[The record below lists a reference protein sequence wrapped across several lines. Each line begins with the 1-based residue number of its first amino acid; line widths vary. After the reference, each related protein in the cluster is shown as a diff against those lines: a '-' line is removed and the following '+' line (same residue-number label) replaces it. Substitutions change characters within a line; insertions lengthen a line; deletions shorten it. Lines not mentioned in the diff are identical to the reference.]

1 MVEKTY
7 IAGFGGQ
14 GVISL
19 GQMWVYCGMKEGLH
33 VTFFPFYGAEKR
45 GGIARASVIVGDEE
59 ILSPI
64 VAKADTVVIMS
75 QDSIA
80 IAEEM
85 CKEGGTIILNSSLCK
100 TDPNRP
106 DATILHIPCNDI
118 AEKIGDSRISN
129 MVMMGALSQASG
141 AVKLDHADE
150 ILKTFFPPSK
160 HGLIPANIAAIKA
173 GKEACLACE
182 G

>member
-1 MVEKTY
+1 MTEKTY

-19 GQMWVYCGMKEGLH
+19 GQMWVYCAMKEGLH

-45 GGIARASVIVGDEE
+45 GGIARASVIVSEKE
-59 ILSPI
+59 IASPI
-64 VAKADTVVIMS
+64 VAKAHSVVIMS
-75 QDSIA
+75 QDSVA
-80 IAEEM
+80 IAEEK
-85 CKEGGTIILNSSLCK
+85 CEQGGLILLNSSLVT

-106 DATILHIPCNDI
+106 DATIYHIPCNEI
-118 AEKIGDSRISN
+118 AEKIGDGRIAN
-129 MVMMGALSQASG
+129 MVMMGALSQATG
-141 AVKLDHADE
+141 AVKLDQANE

-160 HGLIPANIAAIKA
+160 HGLIPMNIEAIRA
-173 GKEACLACE
+173 GMQACLDCA

>member
-1 MVEKTY
+1 MIEKTY
-7 IAGFGGQ
+7 MAGFGGQ

-19 GQMWVYCGMKEGLH
+19 GQMWVYCAMKEGLKI
-33 VTFFPFYGAEKR
+33 TFFPAYGAEKR
-45 GGIARASVIVGDEE
+45 GGIARASVIVSDAE
-59 ILSPI
+59 IASPL
-64 VAKADTVVIMS
+64 VTKAHSVVVMN
-75 QDSIA
+75 QDSVP
-80 IAEEM
+80 IAEEV
-85 CKEGGTIILNSSLCK
+85 CAAGGVILVNSSLVK
-100 TDPNRP
+100 ADPKRP
-106 DATILHIPCNDI
+106 DATIIHVPCNEI
-118 AEKIGDSRISN
+118 AEGIGDVRIAN